1 MPFQYDKPTSR
12 ADVFSTLFNEFD
24 LRETTRLAIEHVL
37 GLPGA
42 RTVNVGHYD
51 GTTYQAPP
59 DVAVDMVVV
68 DLAGEAGDE
77 RSVWLPAPALNNAN
91 VFLFESEADL
101 SMVFTSF
108 EGVLASS
115 QGNDKITVLGDKDV
129 FVDGGDGND
138 VIITS
143 GGNDIVIGGF
153 GADTITTGAGDDVIV
168 SGEGMDVIDGGEGY
182 DVILVSNEQ
191 SFDWVA
197 IEGGALK
204 VVDENDEANSIE
216 FKNIEFIQIGEGAL
230 SEDGGSVSIVTSEA
244 AAAALRLYE
253 GLLDR
258 QADLAGD
265 QFWRAKAME
274 EGVSTATIARAFM
287 DSAEFKEANPTL
299 TDVDFLDMLYSNALD
314 READAGGYAFWLS
327 KLSVGADRAVIA
339 ADFINGNE
347 GVENISTVVLVEE
360 WV

>member
-1 MPFQYDKPTSR
+1 MPFQYDKPTSNS
-12 ADVFSTLFNEFD
+12 DVLSTLRDWD
-24 LRETTRLAIEHVL
+24 LRDTTRLAIEHVL

-42 RTVNVGHYD
+42 MTVNVGLYD

-59 DVAVDMVVV
+59 NVPVDMVVV
-68 DLAGEAGDE
+68 DLAGEAGE
-77 RSVWLPAPALNNAN
+77 ARNVWLPTPALNNAN
-91 VFLFESEADL
+91 VFLFESQADL

-108 EGVLASS
+108 EGVLVSS
-115 QGNDKITVLGDKDV
+115 DGDDKITVLGDKDV
-129 FVDGGDGND
+129 FVDGGEGDD

-143 GGNDIVIGGF
+143 GGNDIVIGGV
-153 GADTITTGAGDDVIV
+153 GNDDISTGAGDDVIV
-168 SGEGMDVIDGGEGY
+168 SGEGADVIDGGEGY
-182 DVILVSNEQ
+182 DVILLSNEQ
-191 SFDWVA
+191 SFDWAA
-197 IEGGALK
+197 IEGGSLK
-204 VVDENDEANSIE
+204 LVDENDDTNTIE
-216 FKNIEFIQIGEGAL
+216 FKNIEFIQVGEGAL

-287 DSAEFKEANPTL
+287 DSTEFKAANPNL
-299 TDVDFLDMLYSNALD
+299 TDVGFLDLLYSNALD
-314 READAGGYAFWLS
+314 READTGGYSFWLG
-327 KLSVGADRAVIA
+327 KLSSGADRAVIA

-347 GVENISTVVLVEE
+347 GVENISTVVLVDE